1 MRDSL
6 APEKIGSL
14 FCSIKKKKKKRRHM
28 KLPISGRDIFRYRI
42 ISLFQSRGS
51 AVQWEQR
58 KKRGLDK
65 KKDERSGT

>member
-14 FCSIKKKKKKRRHM
+14 ICSIKKKKKRRHI
-28 KLPISGRDIFRYRI
+28 KLPISGRDIFHYRI

-51 AVQWEQR
+51 AVQWEQE

>member
-14 FCSIKKKKKKRRHM
+14 ICSIKKKRRRHM
-28 KLPISGRDIFRYRI
+28 KLPISGRDIFHYRI

-51 AVQWEQR
+51 AVQWGQE
-58 KKRGLDK
+58 KKRSLDK

>member
-14 FCSIKKKKKKRRHM
+14 ICSIKKRRRHM
-28 KLPISGRDIFRYRI
+28 KLPISGRDIFHYRI

-51 AVQWEQR
+51 AVQWGQE
-58 KKRGLDK
+58 KKRSLDN

>member
-6 APEKIGSL
+6 APEKIGIL
-14 FCSIKKKKKKRRHM
+14 ICSITKKRRHM
-28 KLPISGRDIFRYRI
+28 KLPISGRDIFLYRI
-42 ISLFQSRGS
+42 FSLFQSRGS
-51 AVQWEQR
+51 AVQWEQG